1 MARIFTIQF
10 THEGSD
16 YTALVSERST
26 PLVTEYSLSMLD
38 EVIEEAL
45 PGYKILSTPAGTIAF
60 LGAGRPDRLMQDI
73 LSAISQH
80 VRLPA

>member
-10 THEGSD
+10 TYEGSD

-26 PLVTEYSLSMLD
+26 PLMTEYSLSMLD

-45 PGYKILSTPAGTIAF
+45 PSYKILSTPAGTIAF
-60 LGAGRPDRLMQDI
+60 LGAGRPDGLMQGI
-73 LSAISQH
+73 LLAISQH
-80 VRLPA
+80 VGLPA